1 MIKQGT
7 VVKIKSEW
15 QDEGDE
21 YYTWTAMS
29 EPNPFTG
36 SFKALVAGR
45 DSFPSIMTLYVDQVE
60 VCES

>member
-21 YYTWTAMS
+21 DYTWTAMS
-29 EPNPFTG
+29 EPNPTTG
-36 SFKALVAGR
+36 CFKARVTGG
-45 DSFPSIMTLYVDQVE
+45 SFPSIMNLYVDQVE